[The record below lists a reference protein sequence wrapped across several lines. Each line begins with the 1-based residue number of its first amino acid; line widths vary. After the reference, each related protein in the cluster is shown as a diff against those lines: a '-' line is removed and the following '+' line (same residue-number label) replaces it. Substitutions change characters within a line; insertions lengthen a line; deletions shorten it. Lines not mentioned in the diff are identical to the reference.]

1 MATHSSILA
10 WKTPRT
16 EQPGGLCSP
25 WGSKE
30 SDTTEHKTVGIQQCD
45 PTKCQ
50 SRPQGSQSIL
60 VSAVYSTH
68 QPVRQEAQA
77 RITVP
82 FFR

>member
-16 EQPGGLCSP
+16 EKAGGLYSP
-25 WGSKE
+25 WGGKE
-30 SDTTEHKTVGIQQCD
+30 SDTTERKIVDIQQCD

-50 SRPQGSQSIL
+50 SRPQGSQRIL
-60 VSAVYSTH
+60 VPAVYSTH
-68 QPVRQEAQA
+68 KPVRQEAQA
-77 RITVP
+77 RVTVP